1 MIYIDDMAENLQFV
15 LKSKELAKTYGMCRR
30 FGEESYDKDWTT
42 EKEVRLKVG
51 IQQLEIFANGYKIHD
66 GQILKTVFFPKI
78 AIPVSEN
85 AFDVVKI
92 GFSPQFYARKEFLE
106 EIR

>member
-1 MIYIDDMAENLQFV
+1 ME
-15 LKSKELAKTYGMCRR
+15 C
-30 FGEESYDKDWTT
+30 GEESYDKDWTT

-66 GQILKTVFFPKI
+66 GQILKTVFFLKI

-106 EIR
+106 EIRQLLPESIINVI